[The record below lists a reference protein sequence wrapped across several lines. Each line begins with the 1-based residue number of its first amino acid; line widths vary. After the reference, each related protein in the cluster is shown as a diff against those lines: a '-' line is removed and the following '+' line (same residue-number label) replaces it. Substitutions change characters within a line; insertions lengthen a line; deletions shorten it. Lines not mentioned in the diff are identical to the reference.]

1 MILTVLSQIV
11 HYQLQ
16 DSSDNPASVNSPEE
30 IQDTSALARAQQE
43 TLTLYKSAPSLQQKV
58 SVCRVSDAGY
68 FPADVGASDSG
79 GTETEEDTSSSEDED
94 SNGDPPG
101 DGEDPPGDEVNPSAE
116 DAEEPTPS
124 SRQPGL
130 DEQLPEST
138 ACADGNVRPGAEA
151 LSPDTLLAED
161 AVPSGKEPRAE
172 REVET
177 HPLSKLNKAMEAQ
190 KHFSAF
196 DQPSTADNEADSKEQ
211 ADASCNEKV
220 EPTKK
225 GMTELVNEGKADADD
240 KGKEGMQKG
249 KTEAED
255 AEGTRAA
262 SENKIKIKD
271 KTASSQPKHNVV
283 QGQSNVA
290 EAFGATAKK
299 QQSASAADAFQR
311 QNERGKLSNATPE
324 SDSRKGKAEDASPE
338 ADEQPDGDAAGLPL
352 ANAPCPRRVDATDVE
367 DPPPVAPWG
376 WAEDAQDLF
385 TIENDLAELSIEDQ
399 LVQMLMVHME
409 PHDYHLPPPP
419 PQPQDPPLPFPIQ
432 ASEQGRREPAQLA
445 PPGT

>member
-1 MILTVLSQIV
+1 M
-11 HYQLQ
+11 
-16 DSSDNPASVNSPEE
+16 
-30 IQDTSALARAQQE
+30 
-43 TLTLYKSAPSLQQKV
+43 
-58 SVCRVSDAGY
+58 
-68 FPADVGASDSG
+68 
-79 GTETEEDTSSSEDED
+79 
-94 SNGDPPG
+94 DPPG
-101 DGEDPPGDEVNPSAE
+101 DGVDPPGDGVDPPGDGVDPPGDGADPPGDGADPPGDGVDPPGDGVDPPGDGVDPPGDGVNPPGDGVDPPGDGVDPPGDKVNLSAE

-138 ACADGNVRPGAEA
+138 ACADGNVMAGAEA
-151 LSPDTLLAED
+151 LSPNTLLAEN

-177 HPLSKLNKAMEAQ
+177 DPPNKLNKAVEAQ
-190 KHFSAF
+190 KHFSAS
-196 DQPSTADNEADSKEQ
+196 DHPSTADNEADDKEQ

-225 GMTELVNEGKADADD
+225 GMTKLVNEGKADADD

-255 AEGTRAA
+255 AKGTRAA
-262 SENKIKIKD
+262 SENRIKTKG

-299 QQSASAADAFQR
+299 QQSTSAADAFQR
-311 QNERGKLSNATPE
+311 QNEPGKLSNATPE
-324 SDSRKGKAEDASPE
+324 SDNRKGKAGDASPK
-338 ADEQPDGDAAGLPL
+338 ADEQPDGDAADLPL
-352 ANAPCPRRVDATDVE
+352 ANAPCSRRVDATDVE

-376 WAEDAQDLF
+376 WVEDAQDLV
-385 TIENDLAELSIEDQ
+385 TIENNLVELSIEDQ
-399 LVQMLMVHME
+399 LMQMLMVHME
-409 PHDYHLPPPP
+409 PHDYHLPPPPQPQNPPP